1 MREQHKGQIMI
12 EWPNA
17 IFYLYVNNERELSK
31 VETFMSNIKSM
42 KRLGLQDIY
51 NWCNRQGIQYE
62 TQFHYHPEFSLWM
75 NFKSYL
81 LYSRQKMKYRLPVG
95 DA

>member
-1 MREQHKGQIMI
+1 MRDRRMGQVMI
-12 EWPNA
+12 ECPNT

-51 NWCNRQGIQYE
+51 TWCNRQGIHYE
-62 TQFHYHPEFSLWM
+62 TQFHYRREFSLWA

-81 LYSRQKMKYRLPVG
+81 LYSRQKMKYQLPIG
-95 DA
+95 DV